1 MSEPIVKRVGL
12 EAFTKLA
19 LAEVVSANYS
29 WKGTGKS
36 YRVPKARLFRRII
49 EQCFWTSL

>member
-36 YRVPKARLFRRII
+36 YQMNRIRY
-49 EQCFWTSL
+49 EFFV